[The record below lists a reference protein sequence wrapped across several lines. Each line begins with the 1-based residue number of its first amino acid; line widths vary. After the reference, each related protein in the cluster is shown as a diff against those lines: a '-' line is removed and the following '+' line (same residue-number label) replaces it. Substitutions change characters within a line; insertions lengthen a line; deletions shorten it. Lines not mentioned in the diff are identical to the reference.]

1 MGFGV
6 GGSVG
11 LEVGGGVGGEVGTVG
26 AGVGGRVGFGVGAG
40 VIGGAVMAELKEMVT
55 SNPHVDFVFASE
67 NIYCN
72 EEEARVVKKKRGKAL
87 V

>member
-11 LEVGGGVGGEVGTVG
+11 FVVGGGRVG

-40 VIGGAVMAELKEMVT
+40 VIGGAVVMTELKEMVT